1 MSTTAHAL
9 MTPPDFFFTCAA
21 YVLGSLSFAVIV
33 SKLMGIEDP
42 RSYGSKNPGATNVLR
57 SGNKAA
63 AVLTLLGD
71 ALKGLAAVLIA
82 KMFGPQFGVD
92 AAGVAWVALAVVAG
106 HMWPIFFNFKGGK
119 GVATAMGVMFGL
131 NLLLGFA
138 VVLTWLL
145 VAFIWRYSSL
155 AAMLSLG
162 LSPLFGAFLLPRGTP
177 QLGITLVIGLLV
189 FYRHRDNLIKLL
201 TRQEKKIGEKARAP
215 ADPTQ

>member
-1 MSTTAHAL
+1 MSRQDLA
-9 MTPPDFFFTCAA
+9 FTVAA
-21 YVLGSLSFAVIV
+21 YLLGSLSFAVIV
-33 SKLMGIEDP
+33 SKLMSIEDP

-63 AVLTLLGD
+63 AALTLLGD
-71 ALKGLAAVLIA
+71 GVKGLVAVLVVKA
-82 KMFGPQFGVD
+82 LGAQFGVD
-92 AAGVAWVALAVVAG
+92 DAGVAWVALAVVVG
-106 HMWPIFFNFKGGK
+106 HMWPLFFNFKGGK
-119 GVATAMGVMFGL
+119 GVATAMGAMFGL
-131 NLLLGFA
+131 HPLLGLA

-162 LSPLFGAFLLPRGTP
+162 LSPLFAAFLLPRGTP

-201 TRQEKKIGEKARAP
+201 TRQEKKIGEKPRP
-215 ADPTQ
+215 SADPHQ